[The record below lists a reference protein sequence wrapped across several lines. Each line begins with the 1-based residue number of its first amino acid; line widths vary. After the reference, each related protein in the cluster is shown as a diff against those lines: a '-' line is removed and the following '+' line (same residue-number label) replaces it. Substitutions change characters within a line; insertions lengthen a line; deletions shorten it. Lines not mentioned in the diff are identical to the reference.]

1 MLSIRR
7 RIKAPATPFPSIL
20 GNSRRFA
27 VFIVLLRGHPDK
39 MRRWRLI
46 VLALVVGF
54 GAAYLGLGRGLW
66 SAAAPSV
73 PRPAAPA
80 IPVMAS
86 KVERADIPVELI
98 GLGTVQ
104 ALNSVLV
111 RSRVDGQIVKINFS
125 EGKDVRAGDVLVEID
140 PAPFEAALAQAQ
152 ANKLKD
158 QALLDNARLDL
169 DRATRLAKTGATSTQ
184 QLDTAK
190 SLVAQLDA
198 SVKADQAA
206 IDSTQVQ
213 LNYSHI
219 RAPIDGRA
227 GTRLVDAGNIV
238 RAADLTGVV
247 TINQVHPIFVVF
259 SMSADSLP
267 QIRAKLKNGDVDV
280 TAQDSNGRDLATG
293 KLAVI
298 DNAINATTGTINYKA
313 VFDNTEEVLWPGQ
326 FVNARVRLE
335 ILRNVIAVPV
345 TAVQYGPD
353 GPYAFIVGADR
364 KVQKRA
370 IKTGVVNK
378 VSAVIADGLQPGD
391 LVVTDGQYRIEA
403 GSLVEVLAGAAGS
416 PG

>member
-1 MLSIRR
+1 
-7 RIKAPATPFPSIL
+7 
-20 GNSRRFA
+20 
-27 VFIVLLRGHPDK
+27 
-39 MRRWRLI
+39 MRSWRLI
-46 VLALVVGF
+46 LLVLLVGCGVAYF
-54 GAAYLGLGRGLW
+54 GLTRGPW
-66 SAAAPSV
+66 FSAAPAG
-73 PRPAAPA
+73 PRAAAPA
-80 IPVMAS
+80 IPVVAS
-86 KVERADIPVELI
+86 KVERADIPIELI

-125 EGKDVRAGDVLVEID
+125 EGKDVKAGDVLIEID
-140 PAPFEAALAQAQ
+140 PAPYEAALAQAQ
-152 ANKLKD
+152 ANKVKD

-190 SLVAQLDA
+190 SLVAQLEA
-198 SVKADQAA
+198 SVNSDQAA

-227 GTRLVDAGNIV
+227 GTRLVDAGNIL
-238 RAADLTGVV
+238 RAADATGVV

-259 SMSADSLP
+259 ALPADSLP
-267 QIRAKLKNGDVDV
+267 QIRSRLKSGDVEV
-280 TAQDSNGRDLATG
+280 TAQDPNGHDLAAG

-298 DNAINATTGTINYKA
+298 DNQINATTATINYKA
-313 VFDNTEEVLWPGQ
+313 IYDNADEALWPGQ
-326 FVNARVRLE
+326 FVNVRVRLDV
-335 ILRNVIAVPV
+335 LKNVVAVPV

-353 GPYAFIVGADR
+353 GPFAFIVGADH

-370 IKTGVVNK
+370 LKTGVVTK
-378 VSAVIADGLQPGD
+378 LAAVITEGLQPGD
-391 LVVTDGQYRIEA
+391 MVVTDGHYRIET
-403 GSLVEVLAGAAGS
+403 GSIVEVLANAAGS